1 MLEIENTLLTGSIS
15 LDSDTDGNVII
26 MQNRQEIKITPSQ
39 AKKLESFLLSVTKL
53 VNTLTEDSEKQNVCP
68 LCNIIL
74 SVANSVNSAYHVED
88 TVCYDCYIKA
98 KGE

>member
-39 AKKLESFLLSVTKL
+39 AKELESYLVSVSTTTNCVTIK
-53 VNTLTEDSEKQNVCP
+53 ES
-68 LCNIIL
+68 NIEWHI
-74 SVANSVNSAYHVED
+74 NIHYTRE
-88 TVCYDCYIKA
+88 
-98 KGE
+98 

>member
-39 AKKLESFLLSVTKL
+39 AKELESYLVSLS
-53 VNTLTEDSEKQNVCP
+53 
-68 LCNIIL
+68 
-74 SVANSVNSAYHVED
+74 D
-88 TVCYDCYIKA
+88 TIKFV
-98 KGE
+98 KENKDV

>member
-39 AKKLESFLLSVTKL
+39 AKDLEGYLISLSNKVKENKD
-53 VNTLTEDSEKQNVCP
+53 V
-68 LCNIIL
+68 
-74 SVANSVNSAYHVED
+74 
-88 TVCYDCYIKA
+88 
-98 KGE
+98 

>member
-39 AKKLESFLLSVTKL
+39 AKELESYLVSLS
-53 VNTLTEDSEKQNVCP
+53 NNVKE
-68 LCNIIL
+68 NKD
-74 SVANSVNSAYHVED
+74 V
-88 TVCYDCYIKA
+88 
-98 KGE
+98 

>member
-39 AKKLESFLLSVTKL
+39 AKGLESYLVSV
-53 VNTLTEDSEKQNVCP
+53 S
-68 LCNIIL
+68 
-74 SVANSVNSAYHVED
+74 D
-88 TVCYDCYIKA
+88 TA
-98 KGE
+98 KSKENKDV